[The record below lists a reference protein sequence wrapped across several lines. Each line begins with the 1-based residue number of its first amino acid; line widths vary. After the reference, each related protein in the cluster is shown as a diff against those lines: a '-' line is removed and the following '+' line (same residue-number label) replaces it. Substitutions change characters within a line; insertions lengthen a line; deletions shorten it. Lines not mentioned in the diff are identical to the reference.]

1 MDDSIFLRLYEDF
14 HHDVFNFLTYLTRNR
29 DIAEDL
35 MHEVYVRVLKS
46 YESFEGKS
54 SEKTWLF
61 AIAKNVSIDYFRKQA
76 TMKKHTDLHF
86 DWEAQQLESADRL
99 PEKLV
104 EMDEETQMVLEEL
117 HQCTGDQKMV
127 ILMRFFQDLSIAE
140 TAEVL
145 GWTEAKVKT
154 TQHRAVK
161 ALKDKVEARSV
172 GKGRLYE

>member
-1 MDDSIFLRLYEDF
+1 MDDSIFLRLYEDY

-76 TMKKHTDLHF
+76 IVKKHTNFHF
-86 DWEAQQLESADRL
+86 DWETQQLESTEQL
-99 PEKLV
+99 PEQLV
-104 EMDEETQMVLEEL
+104 ELDEETQIVLEEL
-117 HQCTGDQKMV
+117 YQCTGDQKMV

-161 ALKDKVEARSV
+161 VLKEKVVARSV
-172 GKGRLYE
+172 GKGRLDE

>member
-99 PEKLV
+99 PEQLV